1 MRLRKLRVY
10 VKVLIKQ
17 VCRIRVLHDVSISMV
32 RTEHKIAQERS
43 LTLKTGS
50 LREWLYG
57 GKLGEWSALDER
69 KYK

>member
-1 MRLRKLRVY
+1 M
-10 VKVLIKQ
+10 
-17 VCRIRVLHDVSISMV
+17 SMV
-32 RTEHKIAQERS
+32 RTEHKIARERS